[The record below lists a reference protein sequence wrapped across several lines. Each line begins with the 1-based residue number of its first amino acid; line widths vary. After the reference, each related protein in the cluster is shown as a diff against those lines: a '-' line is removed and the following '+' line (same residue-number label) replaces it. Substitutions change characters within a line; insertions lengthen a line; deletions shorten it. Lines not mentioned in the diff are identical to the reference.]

1 MILKSWIF
9 CGSKFKEIFKTTTIN
24 LNHIHQM
31 VWSEKRFIKFI
42 FMTILLKLADVFLAN
57 SKRCHN
63 TITVIIYHI
72 VIIVIQF

>member
-57 SKRCHN
+57 SKGYHN